1 MAEERVPI
9 LKKQNSDSK
18 SIYFAAALFASR
30 ECVFNI
36 ELANSLEE
44 KGYKV
49 NLPQRDGFEFG
60 SYFFDKI
67 KLDNK
72 FLPTRA
78 EKDFAF
84 AWIIYMLDV
93 GKFLFESDVL
103 IANLDET
110 LDVGVIIEM
119 SFAR

>member
-1 MAEERVPI
+1 M
-9 LKKQNSDSK
+9 
-18 SIYFAAALFASR
+18 
-30 ECVFNI
+30 
-36 ELANSLEE
+36 
-44 KGYKV
+44 
-49 NLPQRDGFEFG
+49 
-60 SYFFDKI
+60 
-67 KLDNK
+67 
-72 FLPTRA
+72 PTRA

-84 AWIIYMLDV
+84 AWIIYLLDV